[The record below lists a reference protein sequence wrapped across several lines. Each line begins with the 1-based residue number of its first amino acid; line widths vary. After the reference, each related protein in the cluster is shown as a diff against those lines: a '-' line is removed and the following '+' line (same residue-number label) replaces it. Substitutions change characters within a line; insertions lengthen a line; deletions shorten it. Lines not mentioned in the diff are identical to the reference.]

1 MSRLSGYMHDQPIP
15 SKEKAVYWMEYVIR
29 HNGTRHMRMAS
40 NDLPFYQNYLLDVMA
55 LMLVITLLGIVGS
68 GFVLYKVLNRV
79 KRVNKTKMEKSQ

>member
-1 MSRLSGYMHDQPIP
+1 MHDQPIP

-55 LMLVITLLGIVGS
+55 LMFVITLFVIFSVA
-68 GFVLYKVLNRV
+68 FVLYRLIN
-79 KRVNKTKMEKSQ
+79 RVNKSKTEKLQ